1 MALTSQV
8 QTLTTKVTELST
20 QTAAAAVGA
29 AGQTGVPTYTR
40 ITPVTVSGAPP
51 PDFTIGKTN
60 IIDAWRMWH
69 GGNQRCG
76 AESNKTVCAYKDIPW
91 SHLDGETFKKTRRE
105 GACGAKLWG
114 TSRRSS
120 TRPPA
125 PHTRCGAA
133 THHRTIMM
141 LVTLIP
147 KGSSGTRTSQPRLV

>member
-1 MALTSQV
+1 M
-8 QTLTTKVTELST
+8 
-20 QTAAAAVGA
+20 
-29 AGQTGVPTYTR
+29 
-40 ITPVTVSGAPP
+40 TVPP
-51 PDFTIGKTN
+51 PIPLDFTIGKTN
-60 IIDAWRMWH
+60 IIDARRMWH
-69 GGNQRCG
+69 GGNKRCG

-91 SHLDGETFKKTRRE
+91 SHLNGETLKKTRRE

-114 TSRRSS
+114 NSRRSS

-147 KGSSGTRTSQPRLV
+147 KGSSGTRTSQPSMNTVATVDKNLRLALKAAKAAAAAHQADGMVGI

>member
-1 MALTSQV
+1 
-8 QTLTTKVTELST
+8 
-20 QTAAAAVGA
+20 
-29 AGQTGVPTYTR
+29 
-40 ITPVTVSGAPP
+40 
-51 PDFTIGKTN
+51 
-60 IIDAWRMWH
+60 MWH
-69 GGNQRCG
+69 GGNKRCG

-91 SHLDGETFKKTRRE
+91 SHLDGETLKKTRRE

-147 KGSSGTRTSQPRLV
+147 KGSSGTRTSQPSMNTVATVDKNLRLALKAAKAAAAARQQGWCLFEETASEKKRATWSSHTITHTHKVSFSRS

>member
-1 MALTSQV
+1 
-8 QTLTTKVTELST
+8 
-20 QTAAAAVGA
+20 
-29 AGQTGVPTYTR
+29 
-40 ITPVTVSGAPP
+40 
-51 PDFTIGKTN
+51 
-60 IIDAWRMWH
+60 MWH

-147 KGSSGTRTSQPRLV
+147 KGSSGTRTSQPSMNTVATVDKNLRLALKAAKAAAAAQAAGMVPI